1 MCLEEI
7 FNNIIE
13 TNNNPFLIETESI
26 FKENG
31 VVNKTIKSETL
42 YLYKKDLVL
51 DLLESKNIIEI
62 KHYRNKIFKIF
73 GKRKELFN
81 YISNLPKNNFI
92 IIPDVIMKSLDNKV
106 FNNYN
111 NFIISN
117 FDDYLFENTYIII
130 GNKDTRCVVNSNTNE
145 FYIDKSFIKVIK
157 LI

>member
-13 TNNNPFLIETESI
+13 TNKNPFLIETESI

-31 VVNKTIKSETL
+31 VINKTIKSEKID
-42 YLYKKDLVL
+42 LYKKDLIL

-62 KHYRNKIFKIF
+62 KYYRNKIFKIF

-92 IIPDVIMKSLDNKV
+92 IIPNDIMKSLDNKV

-117 FDDYLFENTYIII
+117 FDDYLLEDTYIII
-130 GNKDTRCVVNSNTNE
+130 GDKESRCIVNSNTNE
-145 FYIDKSFIKVIK
+145 FYIDKSFIKLIK